1 MSDLYHFEMLFL
13 IRLDELKDA
22 DKKNVKNMNK
32 RLNAFSA
39 KAKNIL
45 DTYAVPLSLEFPI
58 SFTQMAGCSEQIF
71 VFSNIIFRDDNLQ
84 MKCRDS
90 NMYPILLSNQL
101 IASSHKSFP
110 INIEKKIDKI
120 KYKIQKYAIKYN
132 LDGEFYSQLYETE
145 EEYKGIVKRDIPIGI
160 KVIQSYQGILR

>member
-1 MSDLYHFEMLFL
+1 MSNLYHFEMLFI

-22 DKKNVKNMNK
+22 DKKNVKKMNK

-45 DTYAVPLSLEFPI
+45 DTYAVPMSLQSPI
-58 SFTQMAGCSEQIF
+58 SFTQMAGYSEQIIT
-71 VFSNIIFRDDNLQ
+71 FSNIISRDENLQ

-101 IASSHKSFP
+101 MASSHKSFP

-132 LDGEFYSQLYETE
+132 LDGEYYSQLYETE
-145 EEYKGIVKRDIPIGI
+145 GDKPNGI

>member
-1 MSDLYHFEMLFL
+1 MSNLYHFEMLFL
-13 IRLDELKDA
+13 IRLEEFKDA
-22 DKKNVKNMNK
+22 AKKNVKKINK

-71 VFSNIIFRDDNLQ
+71 NYSNIIFKDENLQ

-101 IASSHKSFP
+101 MASSDKKFP
-110 INIEKKIDKI
+110 INIEKRIDKI

-145 EEYKGIVKRDIPIGI
+145 GEYKGLIKRDMPPDI